1 MAVQT
6 LTSTI
11 FDRQAIAVHTGN
23 ITVGGSIAVPGTTN
37 TLSDVIFLAK
47 IPHGA
52 MIVDVL
58 CDHTTA
64 QTALGIKYGLATGTA
79 AGGGASASCFTA
91 ATAKATVTRKTSLGN
106 NTAGVPVR
114 ISVSDNDPNRYG
126 IFAATLSTG
135 TTTDSYAINFS
146 ITYRVDSFV

>member
-11 FDRQAIAVHTGN
+11 FDRQPNAVHVGN
-23 ITVGGSIAVPGTTN
+23 VTVGGSYALGTSTN
-37 TLSDVIFLAK
+37 TLSDIIFLAK

-79 AGGGASASCFTA
+79 SGGGASLSCFTA
-91 ATAKATVTRKTSLGN
+91 ATAKNTLTRKTTVGN

-114 ISVSDNDPNRYG
+114 VSVSDNDANRYG

-135 TTTDSYAINFS
+135 TASDSYQINFS

>member
-11 FDRQAIAVHTGN
+11 FDRQPTQVHVGN

-37 TLSDVIFLAK
+37 TLSDIIFLAK

-58 CDHTTA
+58 CDHTTPA
-64 QTALGIKYGLATGTA
+64 TALGIKYGLASGTA
-79 AGGGASASCFTA
+79 AGGGASLSCFTA
-91 ATAKATVTRKTSLGN
+91 ATAKATLTRKTSLGN

-114 ISVSDNDPNRYG
+114 VSVSDLDTNRYG
-126 IFAATLSTG
+126 IFCATLSTG
-135 TTTDSYAINFS
+135 TTTESYAINFS
-146 ITYRVDSFV
+146 ITYRVDALP

>member
-11 FDRQAIAVHTGN
+11 FDRQPVGVHVGN
-23 ITVGGSIAVPGTTN
+23 ITVGGSFAQGVTTN

-79 AGGGASASCFTA
+79 SGGGASLSCFTA
-91 ATAKATVTRKTSLGN
+91 ATAKATLTRKTTLGN

-114 ISVSDNDPNRYG
+114 VSVSDNDTNRYG
-126 IFAATLSTG
+126 IFAATITTG
-135 TTTDSYAINFS
+135 TATDSYAINFS
-146 ITYRVDSFV
+146 ITYRNDGFV